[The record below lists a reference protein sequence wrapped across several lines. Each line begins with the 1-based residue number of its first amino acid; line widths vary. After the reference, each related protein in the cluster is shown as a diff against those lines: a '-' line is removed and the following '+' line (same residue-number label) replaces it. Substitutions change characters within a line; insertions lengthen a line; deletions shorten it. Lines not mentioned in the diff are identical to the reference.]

1 MPDLPVSAL
10 VEAAVASTEAY
21 LAALRLANLGVEVHR
36 ASYIASAASVPHLIE
51 QRIWQGVQCQ
61 LPCRLKLP
69 PESAAV
75 LKTDEQPGREI
86 KVQILAYDWRS
97 GHAELA
103 AEAQPR
109 GHSGTLTVDFKWLI
123 ENSLAWLQ
131 LNGAALKNPLL
142 LPMRVLGTV
151 YVIRTA
157 GHSVGAVQAFRRSFV
172 IGRLLD

>member
-1 MPDLPVSAL
+1 MPRAMPDLPVSAL

-21 LAALRLANLGVEVHR
+21 LAALRLANQGVEVHR
-36 ASYIASAASVPHLIE
+36 ASYIASAASVPHLID
-51 QRIWQGVQCQ
+51 QKIWQGVRCQ

-86 KVQILAYDWRS
+86 KVQILAYDWRR

-131 LNGAALKNPLL
+131 LNGAALKNPQ
-142 LPMRVLGTV
+142 GF
-151 YVIRTA
+151 RTRIA
-157 GHSVGAVQAFRRSFV
+157 
-172 IGRLLD
+172 